1 MEKVEKSLSSDDS
14 GQSNTTEEIFRCI
27 QTLQSLLENPPGDFP
42 DNLQEDIV
50 KGFVGIFSYAR
61 KDGKISRKLIECI
74 NTYLLKDG
82 PNLGRQSLEIHY
94 AVQQFVFHCWSTVQD
109 RGVKDSLILYARLQ
123 LNLTRGAAD
132 GSDLLEQLL
141 DVIGKELDQIHT
153 SSTAALRSGTTRE
166 NKYGNLTTS
175 QRGLVE
181 LAALVIYRA
190 CVNTSKAP
198 VAGKRVKRVHAAV
211 RLKDG
216 LMKGKWLWNA
226 AVCYIVSNY
235 HTHISKDLFISWFEG
250 ICLNFERIINDATK
264 EHAYDGLL
272 WTLRSLQGL
281 SSVLLPPA
289 SEESSSSLSFTTSE
303 VEKGWHTIWSCLM
316 RGLPMFSNVTTVADA
331 ALMLLGSII
340 SSDLLHTFTVS
351 QDVWDLRLFKSF
363 PSMSLLCFI
372 SCYFSRRGSQG
383 DLRDSLHLRQNLLR
397 TVLSLLSSKDISMFN
412 ERMVVLL
419 PAAIFA
425 LCAGSSSFPHCE
437 RELSASNFFV
447 DILVVTEK
455 WATVEEHEQAS
466 SYELF
471 TCSPEVLAE
480 INTGSGAEVCQAQQ
494 YHSVRLPGQLRDPL
508 LHEMEDCVLEAV
520 VNERIE
526 KMLLSDIIF
535 KSALLSNFMYSS
547 SIIRLREEVSP
558 FLFKISCYML
568 DLLQRAVSIIEEH
581 HSDIRVF

>member
-1 MEKVEKSLSSDDS
+1 MLSSDKAKAREEGIKLLNTWLEGERSFGFCEYIGNNTATLKPNEIPHAETWPFIITLLTRCVSLEISSSKRRLPKINFAKTLRIVVQRAEDVKFFGKSLLLLSVAKLLFNHIWDVLMDVPSFQSEYGTILRHLLALRHYKFHMRKRVYGSLVLLYMEKVEKSLSSDDS

-272 WTLRSLQGL
+272 WTLRASLQCCCRRLQKRVHQVYL
-281 SSVLLPPA
+281 SPQVRWKKVGIQYGAASCVVYQCSV
-289 SEESSSSLSFTTSE
+289 
-303 VEKGWHTIWSCLM
+303 
-316 RGLPMFSNVTTVADA
+316 
-331 ALMLLGSII
+331 
-340 SSDLLHTFTVS
+340 
-351 QDVWDLRLFKSF
+351 
-363 PSMSLLCFI
+363 MSP
-372 SCYFSRRGSQG
+372 Q
-383 DLRDSLHLRQNLLR
+383 
-397 TVLSLLSSKDISMFN
+397 
-412 ERMVVLL
+412 
-419 PAAIFA
+419 
-425 LCAGSSSFPHCE
+425 
-437 RELSASNFFV
+437 
-447 DILVVTEK
+447 
-455 WATVEEHEQAS
+455 
-466 SYELF
+466 
-471 TCSPEVLAE
+471 
-480 INTGSGAEVCQAQQ
+480 
-494 YHSVRLPGQLRDPL
+494 
-508 LHEMEDCVLEAV
+508 
-520 VNERIE
+520 
-526 KMLLSDIIF
+526 
-535 KSALLSNFMYSS
+535 
-547 SIIRLREEVSP
+547 
-558 FLFKISCYML
+558 
-568 DLLQRAVSIIEEH
+568 
-581 HSDIRVF
+581 